1 MNICPECGTP
11 QQDKRPFLKKK
22 TKAGVTGILK
32 PAVCAAVV
40 AAMMI
45 SAACDNKSGA
55 SQQTDPTTTTSE
67 LIPWEELGQDYTTL
81 GERYTY
87 RYGTGPEVIQVWS
100 YTDEITD
107 MARQFVKLNPEFG
120 EKYTIDCILIS
131 SDLDYQWALDNALAS
146 GGDMAPDIYMV
157 EADFINKY
165 TQGNFA
171 KYAATYK
178 ELGIDVDTGIKEA
191 DIAKYSVDIGSRNGE
206 VVALAYQGSGSAM
219 IYNAEIAK
227 DVFGTDDPEQIEKI
241 TGAGS
246 GDWDKFFKA
255 ADQLKAKGYAA
266 LSGPS
271 DIWKACES
279 SSDIPWVVDG
289 KLQIDPKREKYLDL
303 AKTIVDK
310 GYSNKSQSWSE
321 AWFKDMRGEGERKV
335 FAFFGPSWL
344 INYVMVKNSGG
355 SKPGEG
361 TYGQWRVCAPP
372 VSFFWGGTWVLAN
385 KDTRPK
391 EGVAEF
397 IEWIT
402 LDTSETGLQYLLAN
416 GMVDWDNDPETKT
429 LKDGVVSITVMS
441 KSDGKLDFCGG
452 QDTFVAF
459 VQANNLSS
467 GKAVSQYDE
476 VIGSFFKDAADRYAE
491 GKITKEEAIENFKRE
506 VKENVSF

>member
-1 MNICPECGTP
+1 M
-11 QQDKRPFLKKK
+11 
-22 TKAGVTGILK
+22 V
-32 PAVCAAVV
+32 
-40 AAMMI
+40 
-45 SAACDNKSGA
+45 
-55 SQQTDPTTTTSE
+55 
-67 LIPWEELGQDYTTL
+67 GQY
-81 GERYTY
+81 
-87 RYGTGPEVIQVWS
+87 IKQ
-100 YTDEITD
+100 
-107 MARQFVKLNPEFG
+107 NPEFG
-120 EKYTIDCILIS
+120 RKYTVECTIINTAGGM
-131 SDLDYQWALDNALAS
+131 YQEALDNALAA
-146 GGDMAPDIYMV
+146 GGDNAPDIYV
-157 EADFINKY
+157 AEQAFIIKY
-165 TQGNFA
+165 TKGSMSKF
-171 KYAATYK
+171 AATYND
-178 ELGIDVDTGIKEA
+178 LGINVKAKVKEA
-191 DIAKYSVDIGSRNGE
+191 DIAQYTVDVGSRNGE
-206 VVALAYQGSGSAM
+206 IIALGYQSTGCVM

-303 AKTIVDK
+303 AKTIVDN

-344 INYVMVKNSGG
+344 INYVMVENSGG

-416 GMVDWDNDPETKT
+416 GLVDWDNDPETKT

-452 QDTFVAF
+452 QDTYVAF

-491 GKITKEEAIENFKRE
+491 GKITKEEAIEKFKRE
-506 VKENVSF
+506 VSENVSF

>member
-1 MNICPECGTP
+1 
-11 QQDKRPFLKKK
+11 
-22 TKAGVTGILK
+22 
-32 PAVCAAVV
+32 
-40 AAMMI
+40 
-45 SAACDNKSGA
+45 
-55 SQQTDPTTTTSE
+55 
-67 LIPWEELGQDYTTL
+67 
-81 GERYTY
+81 
-87 RYGTGPEVIQVWS
+87 
-100 YTDEITD
+100 
-107 MARQFVKLNPEFG
+107 
-120 EKYTIDCILIS
+120 
-131 SDLDYQWALDNALAS
+131 
-146 GGDMAPDIYMV
+146 
-157 EADFINKY
+157 
-165 TQGNFA
+165 
-171 KYAATYK
+171 
-178 ELGIDVDTGIKEA
+178 
-191 DIAKYSVDIGSRNGE
+191 
-206 VVALAYQGSGSAM
+206 M

-303 AKTIVDK
+303 AKTIVDN

-344 INYVMVKNSGG
+344 INYVMVENSGG

-416 GMVDWDNDPETKT
+416 GLVDWDNDPETKI

-467 GKAVSQYDE
+467 GKAVSQYDA

-491 GKITKEEAIENFKRE
+491 GKITKEEAIEKFKRE